1 MNFNEIMSNIFD
13 DPTRLLELIY
23 KNLGPVFSNQ
33 IKTKLEK
40 IKESEEK
47 NDNESNSFDM
57 ESDEDEIQ

>member
-23 KNLGPVFSNQ
+23 KNLGPVFSTQ